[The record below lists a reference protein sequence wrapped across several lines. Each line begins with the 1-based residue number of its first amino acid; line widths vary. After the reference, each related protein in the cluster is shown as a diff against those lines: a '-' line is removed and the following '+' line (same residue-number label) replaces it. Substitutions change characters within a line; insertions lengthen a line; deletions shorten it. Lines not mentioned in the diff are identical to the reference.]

1 MTYMDQE
8 SQTPASTDPVSL
20 IERALMTMR
29 RDQQARRLQR
39 GGPGGPG
46 GTGGRHGRHGGP
58 KHGIHGPDR
67 SLGGA
72 ARFRMLDALESGART
87 VSELA
92 DATGVDQP
100 RASRLVADAAERG
113 LLRRGVDPNDARRAV
128 IELTDAGRA
137 HLTDAH
143 QTRRAAVETALGG
156 FSADETA
163 RFAEF
168 LDRFVTAWPRE
179 GADDPR
185 PDEPSAEAPRR
196 ETPRPESGPA

>member
-1 MTYMDQE
+1 MITYMDQAR
-8 SQTPASTDPVSL
+8 QTPEPVDPISV
-20 IERALMTMR
+20 IERALMSMR

-39 GGPGGPG
+39 GGP
-46 GTGGRHGRHGGP
+46 GGRHGRHGGP

-113 LLRRGVDPNDARRAV
+113 LLRRGVDPQDARRAV

-137 HLTDAH
+137 HLADAH
-143 QTRRAAVETALGG
+143 QTRRAAVESALGG
-156 FSADETA
+156 FSSDETA
-163 RFAEF
+163 QFAEF
-168 LDRFVTAWPRE
+168 LDRFVAAWPRE
-179 GADDPR
+179 GADDP
-185 PDEPSAEAPRR
+185 SAD
-196 ETPRPESGPA
+196 PA

>member
-1 MTYMDQE
+1 MTYMDAE
-8 SQTPASTDPVSL
+8 SQVPDPVAL

-39 GGPGGPG
+39 GGPGI
-46 GTGGRHGRHGGP
+46 GGRHGRHGGP

-92 DATGVDQP
+92 EATGVDQP

-113 LLRRGVDPNDARRAV
+113 LLRRGVDPSDARRAV

-143 QTRRAAVETALGG
+143 RSRREAVESALRG
-156 FSADETA
+156 FSPDETA
-163 RFAEF
+163 QFAEY

-179 GADDPR
+179 GGESDQAV
-185 PDEPSAEAPRR
+185 EPGAR
-196 ETPRPESGPA
+196 

>member
-1 MTYMDQE
+1 MITYMEAE
-8 SQTPASTDPVSL
+8 SQDPVTL

-39 GGPGGPG
+39 GGGPG

-113 LLRRGVDPNDARRAV
+113 LLRRGVDPRDARRAV

-137 HLTDAH
+137 HLADAH
-143 QTRRAAVETALGG
+143 ETRRAAVESALGG
-156 FSADETA
+156 FSAEETA
-163 RFAEF
+163 QFAEL
-168 LDRFVTAWPRE
+168 LDRFVTAWPR
-179 GADDPR
+179 ADD
-185 PDEPSAEAPRR
+185 DDAEEPAL
-196 ETPRPESGPA
+196 G

>member
-1 MTYMDQE
+1 MITYMELE
-8 SQTPASTDPVSL
+8 SQASDPIDPISI

-29 RDQQARRLQR
+29 RDQLARRLQR

-46 GTGGRHGRHGGP
+46 RLHGRHGGP

-72 ARFRMLDALESGART
+72 ARFRLLDALDSGART

-113 LLRRGVDPNDARRAV
+113 LLRRGVDPLDARRAV
-128 IELTDAGRA
+128 IELTTAGRD

-143 QTRRAAVETALGG
+143 QARREAVETALGA
-156 FSADETA
+156 FSSAETA
-163 RFAEF
+163 QFAEL
-168 LDRFVTAWPRE
+168 LDRFVAAWPRDGE
-179 GADDPR
+179 
-185 PDEPSAEAPRR
+185 DEQLP
-196 ETPRPESGPA
+196 G